1 MIKIFTLLNLAG
13 LLVFNMFADGDIGVS
28 QQLPARIDPGA
39 EVRVNVTVNKADI
52 TGFAKLQID
61 LPAGLTATAIE
72 TKGASFTFADGKA
85 KFIWMAMPTQPSF
98 EVSYT
103 LSAASGTNGTFPIT
117 GRLSYIADNERKTV
131 DMAPTTII
139 VGDGNSTMTAQNTA
153 SSAPSTATPGET
165 TVPQAA
171 AAMDQGANSDPA
183 NTSAAVVVPP
193 ISQTPPQ
200 APAHLSA
207 KRVITP
213 INSTTSL
220 VMVSIDKGELRGF
233 GKLQET
239 IPSGFTAVA
248 KDNDDAIFTATGQV
262 VKFVWLNLPSKT
274 DLTVSYQ
281 LMANSQ
287 PQGQYTVSGNF
298 GYLLNDLTE
307 QYEVGQTTFS
317 SGENAMV
324 AQQSVT
330 PVPPP
335 SPAPKPVKSQ
345 PAPKPAPV
353 PSAPQTVTAQA
364 TSPKVTSIPA
374 PESGISYKVQITAA
388 HREVGH
394 AYFVQ
399 RHHYEGAF
407 SIEHNEG
414 WIKYVTGDFQA
425 YRDARAQRQSYI
437 AANYNFPGPFVTAY
451 NNGERITVQEALMIA
466 RQHSAQ

>member
-61 LPAGLTATAIE
+61 LPAGLSATAIE

-85 KFIWMAMPTQPSF
+85 KFIWMALPAQPSF

-103 LSAASGTNGTFPIT
+103 LSAASTANGTFPIT

-131 DMAPTTII
+131 DMAPATIV
-139 VGDGNSTMTAQNTA
+139 VGDGSSTMTAMNNGSTTASPVSTATSTNTTIPEAAALMNADETGNTA
-153 SSAPSTATPGET
+153 STTTDNSAPVTQ
-165 TVPQAA
+165 QA
-171 AAMDQGANSDPA
+171 
-183 NTSAAVVVPP
+183 
-193 ISQTPPQ
+193 PPQ

-207 KRVITP
+207 QRVITP

-220 VMVSIDKGELRGF
+220 VTVSIDKGDLRGF
-233 GKLQET
+233 GKLQENV
-239 IPSGFTAVA
+239 PAGFTAVA
-248 KDNDDAIFTATGQV
+248 QDTDDAIFTANGQV
-262 VKFVWLNLPSKT
+262 VKFVWLNLPSKSSLNVT
-274 DLTVSYQ
+274 YQ
-281 LMANSQ
+281 LMSNSL
-287 PQGQYTVSGNF
+287 PQDQYSVSGDF
-298 GYLLNDLTE
+298 SYLLNDLTQ
-307 QYEVGQTTFS
+307 QYALGQTSFTA
-317 SGENAMV
+317 GENAAV
-324 AQQSVT
+324 AQQPT
-330 PVPPP
+330 P
-335 SPAPKPVKSQ
+335 PAPRPAKAQ
-345 PAPKPAPV
+345 PAPQPAPA
-353 PSAPQTVTAQA
+353 PPAPQTVTARIS
-364 TSPKVTSIPA
+364 SPKVSSIPA

-394 AYFVQ
+394 AYFIQ
-399 RHHYEGAF
+399 RHHYDGDF

-414 WIKYVTGDFQA
+414 WIKYVTGDFRA
-425 YRDARAQRQSYI
+425 YHDARARRQSYL